1 MKTLPKKIII
11 YIVITLFGIVMIYP
25 LLWVFSA
32 SFKTNAE
39 IFTTVGLIPSHF
51 SLSAFMDGWKGT
63 GQITFG
69 TYLKN
74 SFLLVV
80 PTVIFTIISCTLV
93 GYGFARFQ
101 FPFKKIL
108 FMLMISTLML
118 PNASIIIPRY
128 IIFNK
133 LGWLNT
139 YLPFYIPAILGC
151 YPFFIFL
158 MVQFFRGLPKELEES
173 AYIDGCNSFMVL
185 IRILLPL
192 CKPAIISTLIF
203 QFIWTWNDFFNSLVY
218 INSVS
223 KYTIM
228 LGLNTLI
235 DATSKMNWNE
245 VMAMSVIAMIPSIIL
260 FFACQKY
267 FVEGI
272 ATTGMKG

>member
-1 MKTLPKKIII
+1 MKALPKKIII

>member
-1 MKTLPKKIII
+1 MNSLTKKIII
-11 YIVITLFGIVMIYP
+11 YIFITLFGIIMIYP

-32 SFKTNAE
+32 SFKSNAE
-39 IFTTVGLIPSHF
+39 IFTTIGLIPSHF
-51 SLSAFMDGWKGT
+51 NFSAFAEGWKGT
-63 GQITFG
+63 GQVTFG

-80 PTVIFTIISCTLV
+80 PTVLFTIISCTLV

-101 FPFKKIL
+101 FPFKNVL

-173 AYIDGCNSFMVL
+173 AYIDGCNSFVVL

-218 INSVS
+218 INSVT

-228 LGLNTLI
+228 LGLNTFI
-235 DATSKMNWNE
+235 DASSKMNWNE

-272 ATTGMKG
+272 ATTGLKG

>member
-1 MKTLPKKIII
+1 MRALPRKIIL
-11 YIVITLFGIVMIYP
+11 YVIVSLFGFIMIYP

-32 SFKTNAE
+32 SFKSNAE
-39 IFTTVGLIPSHF
+39 IFTTIGLIPQHF
-51 SLSAFMDGWKGT
+51 SFDAFVQGWKGT
-63 GQITFG
+63 GQVTFG
-69 TYLKN
+69 TYLQN

-80 PTVIFTIISCTLV
+80 PTVLFTIVSSVLV
-93 GYGFARFQ
+93 GYGFARFR

-118 PNASIIIPRY
+118 PAASVIIPRY
-128 IIFNK
+128 IIFNR

-139 YLPFYIPAILGC
+139 YLPFYVPALFGC

-173 AYIDGCNSFMVL
+173 AYIDGCNSFGVL
-185 IRILLPL
+185 VKILLPL

-218 INSVS
+218 INSVT
-223 KYTIM
+223 KYTLM
-228 LGLNTLI
+228 LGLNTFI
-235 DATSKMNWNE
+235 DASSKINWNQ

-260 FFACQKY
+260 FFTCQRY

-272 ATTGMKG
+272 ATTGLKG

>member
-1 MKTLPKKIII
+1 MNSLTKKIII
-11 YIVITLFGIVMIYP
+11 YVLLALFGVLMIYP

-32 SFKTNAE
+32 SFKSNAE
-39 IFTTVGLIPSHF
+39 IFTTIGLIPSRF
-51 SLSAFMDGWKGT
+51 SFSAFAEGWKGT
-63 GQITFG
+63 GQVTFG

-80 PTVIFTIISCTLV
+80 PTVIFTILSCTLV

-101 FPFKKIL
+101 FPFKGAL

-139 YLPFYIPAILGC
+139 YLPFYIPAVLGC

-158 MVQFFRGLPKELEES
+158 MVQFFRGIPKELEES
-173 AYIDGCNSFMVL
+173 AYIDGCNSFVVL
-185 IRILLPL
+185 VRILLPL

-218 INSVS
+218 INSVT
-223 KYTIM
+223 KYTMM
-228 LGLNTLI
+228 LGLNTFI

-245 VMAMSVIAMIPSIIL
+245 VMAMSVVAMIPSIIL
-260 FFACQKY
+260 FFLCQKY

-272 ATTGMKG
+272 ATTGLKG